1 MSKSAEDLLE
11 ELTEENIHEELR
23 RKIQRTATI
32 MLKQEYENILDE
44 AEGRVKKEVDKRVKN
59 YTKVTG
65 KTIELDY
72 STIYTRYEADELAVH
87 YTEECEIYPDNARHK
102 KDDDGFFRHAKKT
115 QDIKAEASRFYEDS
129 KKPTLDKFWV
139 D

>member
-11 ELTEENIHEELR
+11 ELAEENIHEELR

-72 STIYTRYEADELAVH
+72 STIYTRYEADELAVL
-87 YTEECEIYPDNARHK
+87 YTEECLRKVTHILSCE
-102 KDDDGFFRHAKKT
+102 
-115 QDIKAEASRFYEDS
+115 
-129 KKPTLDKFWV
+129 
-139 D
+139 